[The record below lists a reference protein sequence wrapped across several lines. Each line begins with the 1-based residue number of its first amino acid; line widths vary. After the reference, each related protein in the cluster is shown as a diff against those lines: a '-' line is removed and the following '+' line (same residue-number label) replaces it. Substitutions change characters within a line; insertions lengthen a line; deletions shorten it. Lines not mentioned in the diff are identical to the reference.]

1 MPKQRGGQVKQLPS
15 PKKCLRPLFSLL
27 EEVTSAVDKALRT
40 TPMPADSTF
49 GRLTLFDMS
58 VLMRGNNA
66 LKSIRIL
73 CEEAHWEMASGIAR
87 QIFEFVLNMEYLA
100 SQPDRE
106 RQTFLY
112 AKFGLLQH
120 LRTEQKLMC
129 YAKETGRTYDEE
141 RFLFINNF
149 IDGDFDE
156 FRSSRGKLWNSWSG
170 KTTRQ
175 LAELSKNGFRA
186 AEYDMLFTKWSEE
199 AHGVPASL
207 LSSLFHQQIKV
218 DDLVVSDY
226 QEITQLITLALRFF
240 LELWML
246 LPHGP
251 KIESSMLLEWAT
263 QLSQLTATDDTSSES
278 IVKA

>member
-1 MPKQRGGQVKQLPS
+1 MPKQRRGQMKRLPS
-15 PKKCLRPLFSLL
+15 PKKRLRPLFRLL
-27 EEVTSAVDKALRT
+27 GEVATAVDKALCT
-40 TPMPADSTF
+40 TPMPAD
-49 GRLTLFDMS
+49 GALKNLTLFDIS

-106 RQTFLY
+106 KQTFLY

-120 LRTEQKLMC
+120 VRTEQKLMC
-129 YAKETGRTYDEE
+129 YAKETGRPYDEE
-141 RFLFINNF
+141 RLFLINNF
-149 IDGDFDE
+149 IEDDFDE
-156 FRSSRGKLWNSWSG
+156 FRSNRGKLWNSWSG

-175 LAELSKNGFRA
+175 LAELSKNGLRA
-186 AEYDMLFTKWSEE
+186 SEYDMLFTKWSEE

-218 DDLVVSDY
+218 DELVASDY
-226 QEITQLITLALRFF
+226 QEIAQLITLALRFF

-251 KIESSMLLEWAT
+251 RIDGSTLLEWTT

-278 IVKA
+278 SVKT